1 MQKRFA
7 SALAISLVTVAA
19 LQSRADW
26 TATADGSG
34 YVSLDAGT
42 TQHPLQVTHT
52 TAVDGSEFA
61 AGSGSF
67 YESTLTVPEQ
77 IGALAGANGYA
88 YSAPGVLHVQ
98 VHGLAFING
107 LPEFDPM
114 VETSFGSSFTDTLH
128 LTTSTLAPGT
138 PVSYHGS
145 LEIDVGQYGAY
156 YYSGN
161 GYSTGTFVLQY
172 SVNGAG
178 SFYDFPTPGFSDLP
192 DLHFEIPFD
201 GSGSV
206 GDAVPIS
213 CSLSLGVQDRA
224 NNGYGNEQETVL
236 SGPDGVHFF
245 VDAVTTGLTITS
257 DSGHDYALAAP
268 EPTFASAG
276 AVAVLALLARRR
288 RRRAR

>member
-1 MQKRFA
+1 M
-7 SALAISLVTVAA
+7 AIALVTCAD

-26 TATADGSG
+26 SVTADGSG

-42 TQHPLQVTHT
+42 TQYPLEVTHT
-52 TAVDGSEFA
+52 DDTAVDESKFA

-67 YESTLTVPEQ
+67 YEHTLTVPEQ

-88 YSAPGVLHVQ
+88 YAAPGVLHAQ
-98 VHGLAFING
+98 IHGLAFIDG

-114 VETSFGSSFTDTLH
+114 VQAGFGSPFTDTLH
-128 LTTSTLAPGT
+128 LTSSTLAPGT

-145 LEIDVGQYGAY
+145 VEIDVGQYGAY

-161 GYSTGTFVLQY
+161 GYSTGTFTLQY
-172 SVNGAG
+172 SVSGAG
-178 SFYDFPTPGFSDLP
+178 SFYDFPEPGFSDLP

-213 CSLSLGVQDRA
+213 CSLGLGVENRA
-224 NNGYGNEQETVL
+224 NNGYGDEQETVL
-236 SGPDGVHFF
+236 SGPDGVQLF

-257 DSGHDYALAAP
+257 DSGHDYARAAP

-276 AVAVLALLARRR
+276 AVAALALLARRR